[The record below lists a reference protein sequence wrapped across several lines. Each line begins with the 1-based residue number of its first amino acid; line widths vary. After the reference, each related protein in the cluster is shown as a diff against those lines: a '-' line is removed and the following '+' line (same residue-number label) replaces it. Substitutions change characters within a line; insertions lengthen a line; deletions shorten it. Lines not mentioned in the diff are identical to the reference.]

1 MDCRLAF
8 ASPRGLPDTGFKT
21 GSADDLPSEPPGKPL
36 ICVSHEKLW
45 KILKE
50 IRIPDNCFIGN
61 CACRSRHNSW
71 NWIRKNELVQ
81 NKEGNTSRLYVVT
94 QLI

>member
-50 IRIPDNCFIGN
+50 IRIPDNCTCFIRNVHAGQDTTVG
-61 CACRSRHNSW
+61 
-71 NWIRKNELVQ
+71 I
-81 NKEGNTSRLYVVT
+81 G
-94 QLI
+94 